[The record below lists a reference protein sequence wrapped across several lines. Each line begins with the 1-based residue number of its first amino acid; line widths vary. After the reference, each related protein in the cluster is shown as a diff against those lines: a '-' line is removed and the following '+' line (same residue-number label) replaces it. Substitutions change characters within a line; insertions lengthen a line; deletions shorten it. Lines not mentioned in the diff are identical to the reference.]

1 MHTVSIIAEYN
12 PFHFGHL
19 YQIEKI
25 RKHFGNETAI
35 VAIMSGNYVQRGEC
49 ASFDKFLRAEA
60 AVKCGVNLVLELPF
74 PFSMSGAGYFA
85 DKAVALIDQL
95 QIADVLAFG
104 TEEDSLDTLSFI
116 SETVESDGFETQ
128 IRATLQNKSNI
139 NLGYA
144 KIRENVLSSVADKET
159 LRAPNNLL
167 AIEYLA
173 ALKRRRSSIKPFAVK
188 RNHPHDSS
196 FQNANLASASLIR
209 KHLKNGEFEKAF
221 SLIPKNAAE
230 VFKKANY
237 KSYDFSQ
244 NTTGDVILSTLR
256 LHPQKQSIFEMTEEL
271 RHRLSKASL
280 KATDYSDLI
289 EQTRTA
295 RYTTARVRRAVLHA
309 TLGTTSAQMSCDPCY
324 TQLLACD
331 KVGMRLLKQIKQNA
345 NFPILT
351 KPADMQKLPENA
363 RLQANF
369 CAKADALYGI
379 FRATAQR
386 GDTFLKATPFCA
398 HQNDE

>member
-1 MHTVSIIAEYN
+1 MHIVSIIAEYN

-19 YQIEKI
+19 YQIAEI
-25 RKHFGNETAI
+25 RKHFGAETAI

-60 AVKCGVNLVLELPF
+60 AVRCGVNLVLELPF

-95 QIADVLAFG
+95 QIADILAFG
-104 TEEDSLDTLSFI
+104 AEEDSLNTLSSI
-116 SETVESDGFETQ
+116 SDAIESDTFENK
-128 IRATLQNKSNI
+128 IKASLQDRSNGR
-139 NLGYA
+139 LGYA
-144 KIRENVLSSVADKET
+144 KIRENVLSPIADKET

-173 ALKRRRSSIKPFAVK
+173 ALKRRHSNIEPFAVK

-196 FQNANLASASLIR
+196 LQNANLASASLIR
-209 KHLKNGEFEKAF
+209 KHLEIGEFEKAF
-221 SLIPKNAAE
+221 SLIPNNAAE
-230 VFKKANY
+230 VFKKSNY

-244 NTTGDVILSTLR
+244 NKAGDVILSTLR
-256 LHPQKQSIFEMTEEL
+256 LHPPKQSIFEMTEEL
-271 RHRLSKASL
+271 RHRLSNASL
-280 KATDYSDLI
+280 KATNYNDLI

-309 TLGTTSAQMSCDPCY
+309 TLGTTSAQISCDPCY
-324 TQLLACD
+324 SQLLACD
-331 KVGMRLLKQIKQNA
+331 KVGMRLLKQIKLNA

-363 RLQANF
+363 KLQANF

-379 FRATAQR
+379 FRSTGQR

-398 HQNDE
+398 HKNDE

>member
-1 MHTVSIIAEYN
+1 MHIVSIIAEYN

-19 YQIEKI
+19 YQIEEI
-25 RKHFGNETAI
+25 RKHFGTETAI

-85 DKAVALIDQL
+85 DKAVALIHQL

-104 TEEDSLDTLSFI
+104 AEEDSLDTLFSI
-116 SETVESDGFETQ
+116 SETIETDSFENQ
-128 IRATLQNKSNI
+128 IRAFLQNKSNGH
-139 NLGYA
+139 LGYA
-144 KIRENVLSSVADKET
+144 KIRESILSSVANKEI

-173 ALKRRRSSIKPFAVK
+173 ALKRRHSSIKPFAIK
-188 RNHPHDSS
+188 RNHPHDS
-196 FQNANLASASLIR
+196 FLQNANLASASLIR
-209 KHLKNGEFEKAF
+209 KHLENGEFEKAF
-221 SLIPKNAAE
+221 SLIPKDAAE
-230 VFKKANY
+230 VFKKVNY

-244 NTTGDVILSTLR
+244 NTTGNVVLSTLR
-256 LHPQKQSIFEMTEEL
+256 LHPPQKLIFEMTEEL
-271 RHRLSKASL
+271 RHRLSKASVR
-280 KATDYSDLI
+280 ATSYNDLI

-309 TLGTTSAQMSCDPCY
+309 TLGTTSAQISCDPCY

-351 KPADMQKLPENA
+351 KPADMQKLPETA
-363 RLQANF
+363 KFQAKF

-379 FRATAQR
+379 FRATDQR
-386 GDTFLKATPFCA
+386 GDTFLKATPFCV
-398 HQNDE
+398 H